1 MLKILKEYSKIKII
15 LFYIFYHV
23 CDVKNEAN
31 DNQITYGIKTYPAT
45 LLIEKNNTVTIR
57 ANIANK
63 IRVTVAKNLLG

>member
-1 MLKILKEYSKIKII
+1 LKEYLKRKVT
-15 LFYIFYHV
+15 LFNLYCYV
-23 CDVKNEAN
+23 CDVKKEAN

-57 ANIANK
+57 ENIANK